1 MGKIADIRRQQK
13 DPNRFNVYVDGQFAF
28 GISAEIRFE
37 KKLEIDQKLSEK
49 QVEDLINLDQT
60 ERLLNKALN
69 FISFRPRSEKEIREH
84 LLRKGKLKEV
94 KGEVEKTQYEFS
106 VGEVLRRLKKLG
118 QINDRTFASWW
129 IDQRNRFRPCGQR
142 LLRIELR
149 AKGVSKEIIDESLC
163 INDEDQM
170 QLALAAASKKM
181 KLLKKYNEEEIRLKI
196 GQFLLRRGFDWNIIK
211 KVVDTLIRKG

>member
-1 MGKIADIRRQQK
+1 VGKIADIRRQQK